1 MDTAA
6 VAPAAS
12 ADSTTAPRC
21 APSTQS
27 RPSRKAA
34 PTSAC
39 STSSRA
45 FSLDDYI
52 TLLFKGTAW
61 VRSFFAGTGLCLRVE
76 HAIEQFGVDLD
87 GLQVDVLVRYLRTA
101 DPLHRVL
108 LQELLE
114 ITSDSRVRQQLLD
127 EDIVVFAFA
136 PSFQFL

>member
-1 MDTAA
+1 
-6 VAPAAS
+6 
-12 ADSTTAPRC
+12 
-21 APSTQS
+21 
-27 RPSRKAA
+27 
-34 PTSAC
+34 
-39 STSSRA
+39 
-45 FSLDDYI
+45 
-52 TLLFKGTAW
+52 